1 MVKLVEMAALCRIVG
16 EPLSS
21 FAIAIRCV
29 DGKTATVEDVG
40 AFRHART
47 CDRWSLLG
55 RRHLYGTPCSA
66 EEQHQ
71 KDMELPPAPPRRRR
85 KNCHVPLLTCS
96 RRRIEPRHALAEL
109 RWWSTKVRLVFLVHP
124 SFPTK
129 KWSGEVAR
137 LFLESH
143 ARGAREKNR
152 FWT

>member
-21 FAIAIRCV
+21 FAVAIRCV
-29 DGKTATVEDVG
+29 DGETAAVEDVG
-40 AFRHART
+40 TIRHART

-85 KNCHVPLLTCS
+85 KNCHVPLLTRS
-96 RRRIEPRHALAEL
+96 RRRAEPGHALAGL
-109 RWWSTKVRLVFLVHP
+109 QCWSILLVVRDMALSPPGWNHVHCCYCR
-124 SFPTK
+124 SL
-129 KWSGEVAR
+129 S
-137 LFLESH
+137 ESLTSC
-143 ARGAREKNR
+143 KNEEE
-152 FWT
+152 